1 MTSTQT
7 PVVADPPRVVKH
19 IQYGVWDYYEEK
31 DPDAE
36 QVSLLGFFKTAG
48 TAVESFPYIVR
59 AIKDVFAMP
68 GCKLHMIMYTMAELS
83 GAVIP
88 ALSIW

>member
-1 MTSTQT
+1 MLSSTSRLSTACGT
-7 PVVADPPRVVKH
+7 TTTH
-19 IQYGVWDYYEEK
+19 EEK

-36 QVSLLGFFKTAG
+36 RASLLGFFKTAG

-68 GCKLHMIMYTMAELS
+68 GCKLHMIMYTMVELS
-83 GAVIP
+83 GALIP